1 MEVNLL
7 FPVHVK
13 CDETDQHVFF
23 VNFLEQ
29 KVFDS
34 LGKSIGDDLRKEI
47 LKDLQQQQQLTEV
60 EPPTDLVKKVL
71 DTQKEIGK
79 PDYVRSF

>member
-7 FPVHVK
+7 FPVYVK
-13 CDETDQHVFF
+13 CDETDPHVFF

-34 LGKSIGDDLRKEI
+34 FGKAIGDDLSKEI
-47 LKDLQQQQQLTEV
+47 LDNFQQQQQLTAV
-60 EPPTDLVKKVL
+60 DPPTDLVKKVL